1 LFDRTVVCEPTVQ
14 LYLGRINQLG
24 LLPALF
30 SKVFIPQQVVT
41 ELDMGR
47 LMRRDTVDPREY
59 DWANLVSVTRSEI
72 DQLPPN
78 RLGMG
83 ERAVIA
89 YAQAYNRDIVGLDD
103 YQARM
108 LGERMGLKV
117 VLRENGS
124 SARDQ

>member
-1 LFDRTVVCEPTVQ
+1 
-14 LYLGRINQLG
+14 
-24 LLPALF
+24 
-30 SKVFIPQQVVT
+30 
-41 ELDMGR
+41 MGR